1 MAPPKVYTYCHTLS
15 LHDAHPICAGGVDHQ
30 RGQPEVPLQR
40 PAADVQVL
48 HARAG
53 HARVRLPQ
61 PPAAQAETVFVEQP
75 AGVAITARS
84 EEHTFELQSLM
95 RISYAVFC
103 LQKKNAIFELT
114 NRCNEYAA

>member
-75 AGVAITARS
+75 AGVAITAPAQRS
-84 EEHTFELQSLM
+84 EERRVGKESGRTSSTRWTPYNQNKHKSKQP
-95 RISYAVFC
+95 I
-103 LQKKNAIFELT
+103 
-114 NRCNEYAA
+114 